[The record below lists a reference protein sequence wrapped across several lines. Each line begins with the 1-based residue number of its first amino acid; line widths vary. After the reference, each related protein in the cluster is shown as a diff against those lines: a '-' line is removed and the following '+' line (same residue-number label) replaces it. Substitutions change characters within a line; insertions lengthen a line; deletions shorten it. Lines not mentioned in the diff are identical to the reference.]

1 MPNVSAGIRAYF
13 LTVWQHRG
21 DHIRGEV
28 GNDRILV
35 RALRILLPR
44 YAGPGMTLFRGD
56 STFNR
61 RRKTYGLA
69 WSADEDVA
77 DGFAQSL
84 WLHMKGGSVV
94 LRAEV
99 PAAAIIAAIDKATD
113 HCGEREFFIDR
124 RFLKKVEVLRWYGQM
139 PV

>member
-1 MPNVSAGIRAYF
+1 MPNVSAGIRAHF
-13 LTVWQHRG
+13 LAVWERHG

-35 RALRILLPR
+35 RALRILLPS

-77 DGFAQSL
+77 DGFAQNL

-99 PAAAIIAAIDKATD
+99 PAAAIIAAIDNATD
-113 HCGEREFFIDR
+113 HYGERDFFVDR
-124 RFLKKVEVLRWYGQM
+124 RFLKKVEVLRSYGQM
-139 PV
+139 PF